1 MAFLL
6 YWTFEPL
13 NRIGMPTYKRNI
25 YIYIYICE
33 SHHGSWT
40 CLTFKENY
48 VRRPCMLHV
57 AMWCN
62 PEIHLNFFMLRLCM
76 LVKSRISFCTFPWRK
91 ELQVPLFYLTSITL
105 TKVVKSLPPFLPSIS
120 LSQNDFQNSL
130 NSLGFRLNSD
140 EVLKLDLCCRRSF
153 VFWILTTMGRS
164 HARRKTPWIR
174 KKKSGTFKKVPNC
187 HEFRSVFSIFFTWCF
202 FLEGCEQKHMGCF
215 FWNKKVKEDRLGSE
229 ERVGSLWE
237 NPWVWCE
244 SC

>member
-1 MAFLL
+1 MGMAFLL

-13 NRIGMPTYKRNI
+13 NRIGMPTYKRN
-25 YIYIYICE
+25 IYIYICE

-105 TKVVKSLPPFLPSIS
+105 RKVVKSPSTFSSLRRGPQAGPLLQKVFRFLDPDNNGTIS
-120 LSQNDFQNSL
+120 RKAENS
-130 NSLGFRLNSD
+130 
-140 EVLKLDLCCRRSF
+140 
-153 VFWILTTMGRS
+153 
-164 HARRKTPWIR
+164 WIR
-174 KKKSGTFKKVPNC
+174 KKKKKERKV
-187 HEFRSVFSIFFTWCF
+187 FRCQIAMNFEVFFPFFFTCRFFFGRVWTETHGMF
-202 FLEGCEQKHMGCF
+202 FLKQEG
-215 FWNKKVKEDRLGSE
+215 
-229 ERVGSLWE
+229 
-237 NPWVWCE
+237 
-244 SC
+244 

>member
-1 MAFLL
+1 
-6 YWTFEPL
+6 
-13 NRIGMPTYKRNI
+13 
-25 YIYIYICE
+25 
-33 SHHGSWT
+33 
-40 CLTFKENY
+40 
-48 VRRPCMLHV
+48 
-57 AMWCN
+57 
-62 PEIHLNFFMLRLCM
+62 MLRLCM